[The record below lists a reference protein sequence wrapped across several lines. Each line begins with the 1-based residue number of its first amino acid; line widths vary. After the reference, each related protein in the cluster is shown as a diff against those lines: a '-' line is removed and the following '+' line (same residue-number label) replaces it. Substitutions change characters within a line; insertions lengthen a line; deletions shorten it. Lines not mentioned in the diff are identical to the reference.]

1 MPVSV
6 HPKVLAVIPARYASE
21 RFPGK
26 MIVELEGKPLVYHAY
41 ARACKASL
49 IDEVVVAA
57 DDERIADALAPYGV
71 NVVMTSPD
79 HTTGTDRVAEVAAQA
94 DAEIIVNV
102 QGDEALIDPQVIDDT
117 IRPLL
122 REPDV
127 AMSTACHALTDPAK
141 IADPNIVKVVRDSKG
156 HAIYFSRAPIPHV
169 RGGGATEKPVHF
181 QHIGLYVFRRDFV
194 IVYANMA
201 PTPLEQLE
209 KLEQLRAIENG
220 YKIAVVE
227 TDYRCIGVDTP
238 ADLEEVRTL
247 LAAERGA

>member
-26 MIVELEGKPLVYHAY
+26 MIVDLEGKPLVWHAY
-41 ARACKASL
+41 ARACKAEL
-49 IDEVVVAA
+49 VDEVVVAA
-57 DDERIADALAPYGV
+57 DDERIADALAPHGV
-71 NVVMTSPD
+71 NVVMTSPE
-79 HTTGTDRVAEVAAQA
+79 HTTGTDRVAEVAAQS

-102 QGDEALIDPQVIDDT
+102 QGDEAMIDPRVIDET

-127 AMSTACHALTDPAK
+127 PMSTACHVLTDPAK
-141 IADPNIVKVVRDSKG
+141 IADPNVVKVVRDQRG
-156 HAIYFSRAPIPHV
+156 HALYFSREPIPHL
-169 RGGGATEKPVHF
+169 RGGSATEGPVHF
-181 QHIGLYVFRRDFV
+181 QHIGLYVFRRDFL
-194 IVYANMA
+194 IVYANLP

-209 KLEQLRAIENG
+209 RLEQLRAIENS

-238 ADLEEVRTL
+238 ADLEEVRAL
-247 LAAERGA
+247 LRARGV